1 MNSLQELKEHLN
13 SENKSNKIV
22 LHTCVADNDKR
33 KWRIVQALQPH
44 IIGIKMTVIGKIS
57 AKNTVQC
64 VREKVEE
71 KLDIEPLDDDEAEEP
86 EEDCSIEMREH
97 GEMKDFDPTDVSA
110 KIMYASVGL
119 VAMIFTAG
127 SAWHLTRSHDQE
139 KKEEGTVCNLVIYLL
154 RDTSS
159 LTKTLIF
166 VFRANPLA
174 WQKKDQANEKISTEK
189 MSNKITLYYI
199 IVLHQVYESKNCF
212 QSALIFKIYTCIGV
226 KNSK

>member
-1 MNSLQELKEHLN
+1 MNSLQELIEHLN
-13 SENKSNKIV
+13 SENKLNKIV
-22 LHTCVADNDKR
+22 LHTCVADKR
-33 KWRIVQALQPH
+33 KWRIVQALQSH

-154 RDTSS
+154 
-159 LTKTLIF
+159 
-166 VFRANPLA
+166 
-174 WQKKDQANEKISTEK
+174 
-189 MSNKITLYYI
+189 
-199 IVLHQVYESKNCF
+199 HQ
-212 QSALIFKIYTCIGV
+212 
-226 KNSK
+226 